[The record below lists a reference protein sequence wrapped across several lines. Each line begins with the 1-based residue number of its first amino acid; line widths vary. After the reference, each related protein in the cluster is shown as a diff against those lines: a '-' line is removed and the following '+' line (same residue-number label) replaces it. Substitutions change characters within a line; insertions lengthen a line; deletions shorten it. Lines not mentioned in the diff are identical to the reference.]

1 MNVHK
6 GHGRGDCRRAL
17 LLLHMPG
24 GGQADVDLEGVVD
37 TPLQAGEGAY
47 GEGEEGGRRECQGT
61 GAPMGRR
68 EGVGTRPARSSLLPR
83 KTSGRSPPS
92 QDSSHKSSL
101 AAGCCWLGRFFPLFP
116 DRLGCRRAELRIP
129 AAPQGRCSRLSLCL

>member
-6 GHGRGDCRRAL
+6 GHGRGGCRRAL

-47 GEGEEGGRRECQGT
+47 GEGEEGVSGNRCLYGEGGR
-61 GAPMGRR
+61 
-68 EGVGTRPARSSLLPR
+68 GV
-83 KTSGRSPPS
+83 
-92 QDSSHKSSL
+92 
-101 AAGCCWLGRFFPLFP
+101 
-116 DRLGCRRAELRIP
+116 
-129 AAPQGRCSRLSLCL
+129 